1 VSICA
6 GASFGTGVGTGAE
19 TGAETGAGTGAHS
32 RPASAVP
39 PGCRSLRRANPF
51 LGLVAVVRGSGG
63 RALSFDGRHWQ
74 LQVAAHA
81 PRGLWCGG
89 GQTEE
94 LRYFRFGL
102 WSEAAG
108 MTRVPLN
115 PMLDIGLMLE
125 ESKHLVAALQEA
137 TPWLPFPLAAEL
149 ELWLLDAEDAPL
161 ALLATAIDPGDVADL
176 GSAAGLDDI
185 GRPDW
190 SAGGRGERAFRSP
203 RLSAHGVPEGDGPGA
218 ARHAEWLE
226 RQVMQAAGAMSR
238 CQWFRRDAT
247 GGTCIGFR
255 PPDGLAGRRLPSA
268 AFPALNLRLDWPD
281 NTMQAL
287 VDDYFR
293 WLSPYLLMLPD
304 LDDQLR
310 AGLEQAASRYA
321 IEVSQLWRLY
331 PRVLDAE
338 FVRRARVEAQLR
350 RAQA

>member
-1 VSICA
+1 
-6 GASFGTGVGTGAE
+6 
-19 TGAETGAGTGAHS
+19 
-32 RPASAVP
+32 
-39 PGCRSLRRANPF
+39 
-51 LGLVAVVRGSGG
+51 
-63 RALSFDGRHWQ
+63 

-81 PRGLWCGG
+81 PRGLWSGG
-89 GQTEE
+89 GETEE

-102 WSEAAG
+102 WSETAG

-149 ELWLLDAEDAPL
+149 ELWLLDADDAPL
-161 ALLATAIDPGDVADL
+161 ALLATAIDPGNVADVGL
-176 GSAAGLDDI
+176 AAGLDEI
-185 GRPDW
+185 GQPDW
-190 SAGGRGERAFRSP
+190 NAGGRGERAFHSP
-203 RLSAHGVPEGDGPGA
+203 RLSAQAVPERDGAGPA
-218 ARHAEWLE
+218 LHARWLE
-226 RQVMQAAGAMSR
+226 RQVMQAAGNKRR

-255 PPDGLAGRRLPSA
+255 APDGLAGRRLPSA
-268 AFPALNLRLDWPD
+268 AFPALNLRSAWSDS
-281 NTMQAL
+281 TIHAL

-293 WLSPYLLMLPD
+293 WLSPYFLMLPD

-310 AGLEQAASRYA
+310 AGLEQAASSYA

-338 FVRRARVEAQLR
+338 FVRRARVEAELR
-350 RAQA
+350 RAHA